1 MSIIWKYAC
10 MLVMPYYLQIVLFN
24 QLIQRL
30 PMTRPAIHVYDMVCI
45 YIIGASVIGA
55 SVSEP
60 HTSEF
65 YCDFS
70 HIYIFSVVRRSV
82 YI

>member
-1 MSIIWKYAC
+1 
-10 MLVMPYYLQIVLFN
+10 MLVMLYYLIVMFN
-24 QLIQRL
+24 QFVQRL
-30 PMTRPAIHVYDMVCI
+30 SITWPAIHVYDMVCI